1 MISIWLPVAIT
12 FCAFFVAGLKA
23 PEGGTYGAGHL
34 IALVYLMIAAIVSL
48 LAWLIWS
55 LAS

>member
-1 MISIWLPVAIT
+1 MISIWLPIAIT
-12 FCAFFVAGLKA
+12 FCAFFLAGTKA
-23 PEGGTYGAGHL
+23 PDGGTYGAEHL
-34 IALVYLMIAAIVSL
+34 IGLGYLMIAAIVSL